1 MKNFEKILIIFIIF
15 FSFSCKDDDENT
27 ENAEN
32 IRDWINN
39 IGHLEEPEDYPPE
52 QIGEP
57 NVLEENVNGV
67 VYEKTETNYKFA
79 KKFETKT
86 QVSFSKKKNFFA
98 SNDIFLGA
106 IIQGKYWSNDGDL
119 ISIGSF
125 SRNKMTITLN
135 GADIEGSNSIDV
147 SDPSNANMT
156 DAINTLTSNNFV
168 AGTLNY
174 DSKIEVAHSK
184 NQIGLS
190 LGMRPS
196 WLENIGFDFNNE
208 NSQETNTV
216 FVYFK
221 QIYYSISAELPAQV
235 SDFFSDDLDA
245 ATLKTKINTE
255 SPAGYISSID
265 YGRVVIVKMT
275 SSSSKIEMKAAIE
288 AVFEGLNV
296 GIGGEYSS
304 TIGNSDFKAQIYGG
318 NSSTVITNIEE
329 TIALINDGLTITN
342 LQNAVP
348 IEYHINYL
356 DGGNFN
362 TGEVVE
368 YKETNY
374 KIKNANSMKIKKLIV
389 HELPD
394 GNWDK
399 GEADVFF
406 KIFENE
412 DIVFENPDNKIE
424 NVTNTMLENGE
435 VLWDI
440 NYTIS
445 DFDKNYKIGFFDHDT
460 FDNDEMGT
468 INFTV
473 NSDIINSGTS
483 LNNVFLESSNIKIE
497 LIIEWQ

>member
-1 MKNFEKILIIFIIF
+1 MKNFEKILILLFIF
-15 FSFSCKDDDENT
+15 FSFSCDDENE

-39 IGHLEEPEDYPPE
+39 IGHLEEPEDYPPQ

-57 NVLEENVNGV
+57 IVLEETVNGV

-86 QVSFSKKKNFFA
+86 QVNFSKKKNFFA

-106 IIQGKYWSNDGDL
+106 IIQGKYWKNDGDL

-125 SRNKMTITLN
+125 SRNKMTVTLN

-156 DAINTLTSNNFV
+156 DAIKTLTSNNFT

-174 DSKIEVAHSK
+174 NSKIEIAHSK

-196 WLENIGFDFNNE
+196 WLENVGFDFKNE

-235 SDFFSDDLDA
+235 SDFFSDNVDA
-245 ATLKTKINTE
+245 ATLKTKINSE

-275 SSSSKIEMKAAIE
+275 SSSSKIEMKAAID
-288 AVFEGLNV
+288 AVFQGLSIGV
-296 GIGGEYSS
+296 GGEYSNIIS
-304 TIGNSDFKAQIYGG
+304 NSDFKAQIYGG

-374 KIKNANSMKIKKLIV
+374 KVKNANSMKIKKLII
-389 HELPD
+389 HELPG

-399 GEADVFF
+399 SEPDVFF
-406 KIFENE
+406 EIFENE
-412 DIVFENPDNKIE
+412 EIVFENADNKIE
-424 NVTNTMLENGE
+424 NVTNSMLENGE
-435 VLWDI
+435 VSWDI
-440 NYTIS
+440 NYTIF
-445 DFDKNYKIGFFDHDT
+445 DFDKNYKIVFFDYDAIN
-460 FDNDEMGT
+460 NDGMGI

-483 LNNVFLESSNIKIE
+483 LNNIFLENSNIKIE
-497 LIIEWQ
+497 LIIEWN